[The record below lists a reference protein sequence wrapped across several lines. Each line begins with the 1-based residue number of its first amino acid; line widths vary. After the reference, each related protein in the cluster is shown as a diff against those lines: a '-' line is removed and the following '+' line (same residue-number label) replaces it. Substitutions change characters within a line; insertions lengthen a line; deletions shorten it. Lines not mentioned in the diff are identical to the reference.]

1 MASGQGAPV
10 LAGRRS
16 DRGCRG
22 SGSAGPRA
30 APGAPQA
37 PRGYTLCSGFRH
49 HAASHIRHHFRF
61 RAYPQPGHGAPPPG
75 SDRRGGP
82 GLPPSIWAVIKANA
96 YGHGIEQ
103 AVAGFSSAQGLAMLD
118 LDEAVRCR
126 EAGWGGPILLLEGF
140 FEPADLDIVDRYH
153 LSTSVHHREQLDM
166 LARARLSRKVDIML
180 KLNSGMNRLGFS
192 PAAYPA
198 AFERAQLLQQQG
210 VLGSVGKMTH
220 FACAD
225 GPQGVNEQLG
235 LFNPVT
241 HRFPGAV
248 SVCNSAATLRFAEIA
263 VGSETQAHWVRPGVC
278 LYGASP
284 FADADAASFLAC
296 GLPSRCVPRSSR
308 CRNSRPAIRSATA
321 PFSAPSA
328 PCASASWPAVTPT
341 AIPGTPTGTPVMV
354 AGAHPAGWAGVHGH
368 ADGRSGPGARRRR
381 GLAGLALGRGRP
393 VGGRGGPAAGTIGYE
408 LLCAVAPR
416 VPVIREP

>member
-1 MASGQGAPV
+1 
-10 LAGRRS
+10 
-16 DRGCRG
+16 
-22 SGSAGPRA
+22 
-30 APGAPQA
+30 
-37 PRGYTLCSGFRH
+37 
-49 HAASHIRHHFRF
+49 
-61 RAYPQPGHGAPPPG
+61 
-75 SDRRGGP
+75 
-82 GLPPSIWAVIKANA
+82 
-96 YGHGIEQ
+96 
-103 AVAGFSSAQGLAMLD
+103 MLD

-166 LARARLSRKVDIML
+166 LARRAKVDIML

-235 LFNPVT
+235 LFNSVT
-241 HRFPGAV
+241 QIPGRGQRLQFRRCV
-248 SVCNSAATLRFAEIA
+248 SRKSPSVPRPRRTGCGRASACTAP
-263 VGSETQAHWVRPGVC
+263 RP
-278 LYGASP
+278 SP
-284 FADADAASFLAC
+284 TRTRPPSAC

-328 PCASASWPAVTPT
+328 PCASASWLCGYADGYPRHAS
-341 AIPGTPTGTPVMV
+341 TGTPSWWQACALVGRVSMDMLMV
-354 AGAHPAGWAGVHGH
+354 DLDPVPAAGVGSPVSLWGE
-368 ADGRSGPGARRRR
+368 DGPSVDEVAQ
-381 GLAGLALGRGRP
+381 
-393 VGGRGGPAAGTIGYE
+393 AAGTIGYE

>member
-1 MASGQGAPV
+1 MPRPISATISVSALTHN
-10 LAGRRS
+10 LATVRRHL
-16 DRGCRG
+16 DQT
-22 SGSAGPRA
+22 A
-30 APGAPQA
+30 A
-37 PRGYTLCSGFRH
+37 
-49 HAASHIRHHFRF
+49 AA
-61 RAYPQPGHGAPPPG
+61 Q
-75 SDRRGGP
+75 

-235 LFNPVT
+235 LFNSVT
-241 HRFPGAV
+241 HRFPAR
-248 SVCNSAATLRFAEIA
+248 SASAIPPPR
-263 VGSETQAHWVRPGVC
+263 C
-278 LYGASP
+278 ASRK
-284 FADADAASFLAC
+284 S
-296 GLPSRCVPRSSR
+296 PSVPRR
-308 CRNSRPAIRSATA
+308 RRTGCGRASACTA
-321 PFSAPSA
+321 PRPSPTRTRPPSPA
-328 PCASASWPAVTPT
+328 ACPVAAFRDHRGAGTQGRRFGRLRRHFPRRARHAHRRRGLRLRRRLPRHAS
-341 AIPGTPTGTPVMV
+341 TGTPVMV
-354 AGAHPAGWAGVHGH
+354 AGVRTNW
-368 ADGRSGPGARRRR
+368 
-381 GLAGLALGRGRP
+381 LGGCP
-393 VGGRGGPAAGTIGYE
+393 WT
-408 LLCAVAPR
+408 C
-416 VPVIREP
+416 

>member
-1 MASGQGAPV
+1 
-10 LAGRRS
+10 
-16 DRGCRG
+16 
-22 SGSAGPRA
+22 
-30 APGAPQA
+30 
-37 PRGYTLCSGFRH
+37 
-49 HAASHIRHHFRF
+49 
-61 RAYPQPGHGAPPPG
+61 
-75 SDRRGGP
+75 
-82 GLPPSIWAVIKANA
+82 
-96 YGHGIEQ
+96 
-103 AVAGFSSAQGLAMLD
+103 
-118 LDEAVRCR
+118 
-126 EAGWGGPILLLEGF
+126 
-140 FEPADLDIVDRYH
+140 
-153 LSTSVHHREQLDM
+153 
-166 LARARLSRKVDIML
+166 ML

-235 LFNPVT
+235 LFNSVT

-263 VGSETQAHWVRPGVC
+263 VGSETRRTGCGRASACTAPRP
-278 LYGASP
+278 SP
-284 FADADAASFLAC
+284 TRTRPPSAC

-341 AIPGTPTGTPVMV
+341 AIPARLHRHARHGGRR
-354 AGAHPAGWAGVHGH
+354 AHPAGWAGVHGH

-393 VGGRGGPAAGTIGYE
+393 VGGRGGQAAGTIGYE